1 MINIRQKN
9 HPFILIINILIFSS
23 LLLLQY
29 TDNIEIKISTAS
41 VLLILPSLTAFSLF
55 HSPLVSSLAGLFCG
69 IFMDACAA
77 RVYCFNSIIL
87 ICICCFVSLSS
98 SSFFNKNI
106 PSAAVLSLITCS
118 LYFVAEWIVFH
129 TKIEN
134 FNDSLIYLLIY
145 ALPSAVLSSIFI
157 FPFYFLYKHFH
168 KISLE

>member
-1 MINIRQKN
+1 MKQKK
-9 HPFILIINILIFSS
+9 HPFIIISNIFIFSAI
-23 LLLLQY
+23 LLLQY
-29 TDNIEIKISTAS
+29 TDNIELKISSAS
-41 VLLILPSLTAFSLF
+41 VLLILPAVSAFSIF
-55 HSPLVSSLAGLFCG
+55 HSPLVSSLVGLICG

-77 RVYCFNSIIL
+77 KVYCFNSIIL
-87 ICICCFVSLSS
+87 ICICCFVSLTS

-106 PSAAVLSLITCS
+106 SSATVLSLITS
-118 LYFVAEWIVFH
+118 SFYFVAEWVVFH

-157 FPFYFLYKHFH
+157 FPFYFLYKYFN